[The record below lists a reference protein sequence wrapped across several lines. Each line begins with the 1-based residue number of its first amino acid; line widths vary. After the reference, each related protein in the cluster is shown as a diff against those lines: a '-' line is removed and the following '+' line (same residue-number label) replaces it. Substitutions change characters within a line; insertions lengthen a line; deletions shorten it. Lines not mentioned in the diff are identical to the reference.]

1 MSSKK
6 ISRDNSY
13 LISSSI
19 AKKAFEHLIN
29 PLQQQLTELGAEAA
43 KALNA
48 QLDVAQLRKLNIIGE
63 ETENMSIWVYA
74 DESPFPQDNRKVILK
89 GEGWVNFYWYTP
101 RIVDAD
107 LHARASV
114 VAERLDQLGR
124 QRTALENELRNQC
137 YGKTVKAALTA
148 WPEAADIISKIV
160 DVPMTEGFVS
170 PLESLFAKFL
180 PMLPAPAEA
189 AA

>member
-13 LISSSI
+13 TISSKI
-19 AKKAFEHLIN
+19 AEKAFEHLIT
-29 PLQQQLTELGAEAA
+29 PLQQQLKELGVEAA

-48 QLDVAQLRKLNIIGE
+48 QLDVAQLRQLNIIGE
-63 ETENMSIWVYA
+63 ENEDMTIWVYA
-74 DESPFPQDNRKVILK
+74 DESHFSQDNRRVTLK
-89 GEGWVNFYWYTP
+89 GTGWSTSYWYAP

-107 LHARASV
+107 LHARAFAA
-114 VAERLDQLGR
+114 AERLGQLCR
-124 QRTALENELRNQC
+124 QRTALEHELRNQC
-137 YGKTVKAALTA
+137 YGKTVKAALAA

-160 DVPMTEGFVS
+160 DVPLTEGFVS
-170 PLESLFAKFL
+170 PLESLLAKFL

-189 AA
+189 